1 MSIISYLKEVK
12 GEVKNIKWPTK
23 KQVINY
29 TIVVIVLSLIL
40 AAYVGA
46 LDAFFARI
54 LSIILN

>member
-29 TIVVIVLSLIL
+29 TIVVIILSLLL
-40 AAYVGA
+40 ATYVGA

-54 LSIILN
+54 LSIVLN